1 MIESEKAP
9 VRLVQSAE
17 RVCSDAE
24 ETQSPRSDTPVAL
37 ERECVCVCVCVCVCE
52 RERESE
58 CVCVCVCESE

>member
-1 MIESEKAP
+1 MIESEKALWAP

-37 ERECVCVCVCVCVCE
+37 ESVCVCVCVCVWEGE
-52 RERESE
+52 RE
-58 CVCVCVCESE
+58 